1 MTNTAKHGDVR
12 SCFWHSEIFTHRL
25 HHVCTHPANFI
36 ISLFSL
42 HNVNILYD
50 RAVWLLLIPLVNGVM
65 ILSEIR
71 FFDKM
76 PEVAL
81 SVLLQFD
88 WRKPIS
94 AKYGRA
100 LVCRPS

>member
-1 MTNTAKHGDVR
+1 MLLALTP
-12 SCFWHSEIFTHRL
+12 SL
-25 HHVCTHPANFI
+25 HLVCTHSANFI

-50 RAVWLLLIPLVNGVM
+50 SAVWLLLIPPANGVM
-65 ILSEIR
+65 IPSEIR
-71 FFDKM
+71 FADKT

-81 SVLLQFD
+81 SALLRFD

-100 LVCRPS
+100 SARRPS